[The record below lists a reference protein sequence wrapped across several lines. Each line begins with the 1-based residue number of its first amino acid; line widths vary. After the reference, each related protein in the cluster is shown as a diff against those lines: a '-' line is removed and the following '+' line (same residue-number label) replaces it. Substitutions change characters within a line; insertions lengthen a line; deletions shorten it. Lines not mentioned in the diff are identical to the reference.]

1 MNEEE
6 LNGLTYRQ
14 LQKQAKQYGV
24 KANLPKKSLIAAILE
39 AKSEGKETVS
49 KTAEN
54 GVDSSDEIDA
64 SETSTASSI
73 APTEEPK
80 ESEKEKVE
88 SATEKITS
96 PLAKTENASTKD
108 ESVELLFV
116 DEPKA
121 EKPMDVDSEAAKPS
135 RDSLASIPPS
145 RRNSRLSRLFDKEAF
160 DKEAAK
166 VSRLA
171 QQVLDSP
178 RRRSSI
184 LNLTPVGKNQTA
196 SAINSPLVAPT
207 PKSGN
212 VDSPLAKPLS
222 SIKSVASKPTTSP
235 LLKSAVK
242 ATPLNKRPSLTKSA
256 AKTTPFN
263 KRPSLS
269 KTATKTNTTAKKVT
283 LKADLVKTPGSITKA
298 KDRLA
303 TGIPRPRKVPD
314 FAKMHAKQFSKMDT
328 LNEYLDKKKE
338 RMAAMTPGAKKQ
350 AQSNTKPAAQAT
362 RKSPRN
368 LNIVTDLAKTSFN
381 FTKKDTTAKTNP
393 TTTASTSKPFV
404 FSATK
409 KTEPLDNIT
418 NKNDSK
424 YKPHL
429 GKIKPWNPKERQ
441 LEKQKMANRAL
452 GGEGVK
458 KKQMSVIKGVR
469 LNKRT
474 ELMLQKRKIN
484 N

>member
-6 LNGLTYRQ
+6 LNALAYRQ
-14 LQKQAKQYGV
+14 LQKLAKQNGV

-39 AKSEGKETVS
+39 AKSGDNETPV
-49 KTAEN
+49 KAAEN

-73 APTEEPK
+73 ATAEEPK
-80 ESEKEKVE
+80 ESEKENLETVSK
-88 SATEKITS
+88 KITS
-96 PLAKTENASTKD
+96 PLATKDDAPKD

-116 DEPKA
+116 DEPKSD
-121 EKPMDVDSEAAKPS
+121 KPMDVDSEAAKPS

-196 SAINSPLVAPT
+196 SAINSPLVPPT

-212 VDSPLAKPLS
+212 VDSPLAKPIS
-222 SIKSVASKPTTSP
+222 SIKNVASKPTTSP

-242 ATPLNKRPSLTKSA
+242 ATPLNKRPSL
-256 AKTTPFN
+256 
-263 KRPSLS
+263 S
-269 KTATKTNTTAKKVT
+269 KTATKNTTAKKVT

-298 KDRLA
+298 KDRLT

-328 LNEYLDKKKE
+328 LGQYLDKKKE

-350 AQSNTKPAAQAT
+350 AQSNTKPVAQAT

-381 FTKKDTTAKTNP
+381 FTKKDTATTKSSTA
-393 TTTASTSKPFV
+393 TASTSKPFV

-424 YKPHL
+424 YKPHV
-429 GKIKPWNPKERQ
+429 GKIRPWNPKDSQ
-441 LEKQKMANRAL
+441 LERQKMANRAL